1 MRRYPRRL
9 GGHTSGATSL
19 EFALAAIPLFLLLL
33 GIIESGLLFWSWQ
46 ALQAAAIDAGHCAA
60 NNFPACAHVATTPAS
75 TASYAATAAQQR
87 GLNRVTSS
95 NVSVTTGTAAQSL
108 CGSTTA
114 SVVSILM
121 TYQYPMISFIKLPSS
136 LSASACFPLSS

>member
-1 MRRYPRRL
+1 MTRRL
-9 GGHTSGATSL
+9 DRHTGGATSL

-46 ALQAAAIDAGHCAA
+46 ALQGAAIDAGRCAA
-60 NNFPACAHVATTPAS
+60 INATSCANVATTPAN

-87 GLNRVTSS
+87 GLGNVKSS
-95 NVSVTTGTAAQSL
+95 NVSVTTGAAAQAL

-114 SVVSILM
+114 SVVSIVM
-121 TYQYPMISFIKLPSS
+121 TYKYPMISFIKLPSS
-136 LSASACFPLSS
+136 LSASVCFPLSS